1 MHCISIINWLHVLFL
16 ASSICMAATSL
27 TLEQRMD
34 KLEKDYVSKTFQNF
48 QLYCIF
54 LYINTYK

>member
-34 KLEKDYVSKTFQNF
+34 KLEKDYVSKTFQIF
-48 QLYCIF
+48 QL
-54 LYINTYK
+54 LYFSLYLYL